1 MKLLIY
7 RLITGF
13 MTILCLAFV
22 IYNSAKTGEKS
33 AETSKNVTEIV
44 ATVIVPGFKDM
55 SEPQKEAEVRRIHP
69 TLREIAHSLEFCALS
84 FFLLLFLV
92 SFDFRVPKYY
102 TALFSIALCFLVALS
117 DEFIL
122 QKFIRG
128 RGSEWL
134 DVGMDAL
141 GATVGSMVATAGY
154 YIVKNIKNTRK
165 KNIE

>member
-7 RLITGF
+7 RLITGV
-13 MTILCLAFV
+13 MTILCLTFV

-33 AETSKNVTEIV
+33 AEASKGVTEIV
-44 ATVIVPGFKDM
+44 ATVIVTDFKNM
-55 SEPQKEAEVRRIHP
+55 TEPQKEAEIQRIHP
-69 TLREIAHSLEFCALS
+69 TLREIAHSLEFCLLS

-92 SFDFRVPKYY
+92 SFDFKIPKYY
-102 TALFSIALCFLVALS
+102 TALIAIALCFLVALS

-122 QKFIRG
+122 QRFIQG

-134 DVGMDAL
+134 DVGMDTL

-154 YIVKNIKNTRK
+154 YIVKNAALKS
-165 KNIE
+165 KNIK

>member
-1 MKLLIY
+1 
-7 RLITGF
+7 
-13 MTILCLAFV
+13 MTILCLTFV

-55 SEPQKEAEVRRIHP
+55 SESQKEAEVQRIHP

-102 TALFSIALCFLVALS
+102 TVLFSIAFCFLVALS

-122 QKFIRG
+122 QKFIQG

-134 DVGMDAL
+134 DVGMDTL
-141 GATVGSMVATAGY
+141 GATVGSMVATVGC
-154 YIVKNIKNTRK
+154 YIVKNIKNTRT

>member
-1 MKLLIY
+1 
-7 RLITGF
+7 
-13 MTILCLAFV
+13 MTVLCLAFV

-33 AETSKNVTEIV
+33 AEASKNVTKVV
-44 ATVIVPGFKDM
+44 ATVIVPDFKGM
-55 SEPQKEAEVRRIHP
+55 TESQKEVEIQRIHP

-92 SFDFRVPKYY
+92 SFDFKIPKYY
-102 TALFSIALCFLVALS
+102 TAFIAIALCFLVALS

-122 QKFIRG
+122 QRFIQS

-134 DVGMDAL
+134 DVGMDTL
-141 GATVGSMVATAGY
+141 GATVGSMVARAGY
-154 YIVKNIKNTRK
+154 YIVKNIKNTRT